1 MTLIINLKRHSLG
14 APFRLVAP
22 LAIWAVLCLAGV
34 VTVASERV
42 EAGGTFVPVSVEFFF
57 ETGCS
62 ECERVRHEVLPE
74 MERRFSDHVR
84 LEQRDIETETN
95 YLALV
100 SYGRKLGQAVNEP
113 VCMVVDRREMLAGFD
128 RIRADLFASLDR
140 AIARRYSEADPGDAA
155 GVPVPIGKGI
165 LAQHVRGFTLLG
177 VLSAALVD
185 SINPCAMATL
195 VFFMSLLMGSR
206 VGVRKMLLAGGA
218 FVGAC
223 YVTYLAIGF
232 GLLRVLYLLS
242 GFRAAKA
249 VLDGVLVLILL
260 VLSVLSFRDA
270 LRFRRTGKAAD
281 ITLSL
286 PPGLQRRIHEVIKKG
301 LRERSLLLGGLG
313 IGVVVTVLESVC
325 TGQVYVPALVL
336 MIKSGQSIG
345 RSAVYLGL
353 YNLIFVMPLVVLLTL
368 ACFGLRTPALVAW
381 SRRNV
386 TVSKTLLG
394 LFFLGM
400 AAMMLGFME

>member
-1 MTLIINLKRHSLG
+1 MRC
-14 APFRLVAP
+14 LVPATV
-22 LAIWAVLCLAGV
+22 WAVFCFVGGTA
-34 VTVASERV
+34 VASERDRT
-42 EAGGTFVPVSVEFFF
+42 GTAFVPVSVEFFF

-62 ECERVRHEVLPE
+62 ECERVRREVLPE
-74 MERRFSDHVR
+74 MERRFSDYVR
-84 LEQRDIETETN
+84 IENRDIENETN

-100 SYGRKLGQAVNEP
+100 SYGQKLGQAVNEP

-128 RIRADLFASLDR
+128 RIRADLFALLDR
-140 AIARRYSEADPGDAA
+140 AIARRYTEADSGDPA
-155 GVPVPIGKGI
+155 GVPVSIGRGI
-165 LAQHVRGFTLLG
+165 LAEHVRGFTLLG

-195 VFFMSLLMGSR
+195 VFFMSLLMGSH
-206 VGVRKMLLAGGA
+206 VGIRKMLLAGGA
-218 FVGAC
+218 FVVAC
-223 YVTYLAIGF
+223 FVTYLAIGF
-232 GLLRVLYLLS
+232 GLLRVLYLLT

-249 VLDGVLVLILL
+249 VLDGALILILL

-270 LRFRRTGKAAD
+270 LRFRRSGKASD

-286 PPGLQRRIHEVIKKG
+286 PQGLQRRIHEVMKRG

-313 IGVVVTVLESVC
+313 IGVVVTVLESIC

-336 MIKSGQSIG
+336 MIKSGQSVG

-368 ACFGLRTPALVAW
+368 ACFGLRAPALVAW

-400 AAMMLGFME
+400 AAMMLGFMA